1 MEHRVQ
7 KLTDYPGPAMLD
19 SAAAD
24 ESARRGAG
32 ATAARGAAANDG
44 QGRPSQSDDRPGP
57 AACEASQGHQ
67 HHPDQ
72 QQPAQ
77 QPTPGPGTGEPSSLL
92 RHQSTPD
99 VNGNDNGI
107 IDDIIDDNGNC
118 GDTSAPHGTTAEL
131 QRPGSDS
138 TAAKLAP
145 SKLNAAASASA
156 AAAAAHQQGQAPP
169 FPASSSAS
177 SPIAVTGTPPPLIHA
192 ASSQGSAATT
202 APPRRM
208 GLLDLRHQ
216 RHYPGQQQ
224 DHHDGQHHQHHWH
237 HHNQLFQSLVLDA
250 VTPGIHPATYVDP
263 HASAPTTPWEWD
275 ETDGGSSSAASTPAA
290 TSPGAVSSSRSRPV
304 VVGAQEQQQHQ
315 QQQQQQQR
323 RDHHQP
329 YGESHSGYFD
339 LGLGSSLQAPRV
351 GPGVSGSSSSNS
363 VTGTEGAP
371 AVEAPGPAP
380 TGPRCRRGS
389 ICNHACAC
397 ASASSPGVGAGS
409 TTCTNRGGRG
419 STSLGVGGSVIPL
432 THHHRRP
439 RAARR
444 GAMARRQSLSEIR
457 AANPDLA
464 LSGNIISATFNIPH
478 ALTYKKDGDWDLKP
492 RRGQSALF
500 DSFAYLSS
508 DATPWNHHV
517 VAWTGEIED
526 PHEPSPPPP
535 ESPAA
540 NTTVGAS
547 SLNALSAPVPVDAAT
562 RLPTPP
568 AVDGLWIP
576 REHQQRLE
584 HLLARSQT
592 IRTSPVWL
600 ADDADAPDAAAGV
613 MLRDQARWRRYAQY
627 DLYTLFHYKQHEPT
641 DGRKE
646 RLHYADYFRMNK
658 KFADR
663 IIEVYKPGD
672 VVVVHDYYLMLLPS
686 MLRQRV
692 PNMYISFFLH
702 SPFPSSEF
710 LRCLPRRKEVLEG
723 VLGANLVGFQSYSYS
738 RHFLSCCTRILGFPS
753 DTLGIDAYGSR
764 VQVGVFPIGIDAAR
778 VETAAWAD
786 SVEQKYRALK
796 KMYHGKKI
804 IVGRDRLDSARGVAQ
819 KLQAFERFLEL
830 YPEWRERVVLI
841 QVTSPTSADAADPDE
856 GADGGGSKLSSR
868 VNELVMKINGD
879 YGSLGFTPVHHYP
892 QYLRQDEY
900 FALLRAADIGLI
912 TSVRDGMN
920 TTSLE
925 YVVCQKQG
933 HGPLILSEFSG
944 TAGSLADAIHIN
956 PWDLSGVASEINTA
970 LTMPEDRRRA
980 MQERLYRHVTT
991 HNVQSWIDKFIRR
1004 VYTVLGEAGSAHATP
1019 LLDRALLLSQYR
1031 SAGKRL
1037 FMFDYDGTLTPIVRE
1052 PSAAIPSERIIT
1064 ALKLLAADERNAVWI
1079 ISGRDQ
1085 EFLGHH
1091 LGHISRL
1098 GFSAEHGSFMRNP
1111 GSQEWVNL
1119 AEKFDMGWQ
1128 AEVMD
1133 VFQKYTDKVQGSF
1146 IERKRCALTWH
1157 YRQAD
1162 PELGAH
1168 MSRACHKELE
1178 AGVGSKWEVEVMPGK
1193 ANIEVRPTF
1202 INKGEIAKRL
1212 IATYHNPDAQPTADD
1227 PNPGR
1232 VEFSLCMGDDFTDE
1246 DMFRA
1251 LNGASGPVL
1260 RADHVFTVT
1269 VGASTKVTLA
1279 KWHLLEP
1286 EDVIDCVALLAGAEG
1301 PAGPERLGEVN
1312 LAALSMVEGKIPRSE
1327 L

>member
-1 MEHRVQ
+1 
-7 KLTDYPGPAMLD
+7 
-19 SAAAD
+19 
-24 ESARRGAG
+24 
-32 ATAARGAAANDG
+32 
-44 QGRPSQSDDRPGP
+44 
-57 AACEASQGHQ
+57 
-67 HHPDQ
+67 
-72 QQPAQ
+72 
-77 QPTPGPGTGEPSSLL
+77 
-92 RHQSTPD
+92 
-99 VNGNDNGI
+99 
-107 IDDIIDDNGNC
+107 
-118 GDTSAPHGTTAEL
+118 
-131 QRPGSDS
+131 
-138 TAAKLAP
+138 
-145 SKLNAAASASA
+145 
-156 AAAAAHQQGQAPP
+156 
-169 FPASSSAS
+169 
-177 SPIAVTGTPPPLIHA
+177 
-192 ASSQGSAATT
+192 
-202 APPRRM
+202 
-208 GLLDLRHQ
+208 
-216 RHYPGQQQ
+216 
-224 DHHDGQHHQHHWH
+224 
-237 HHNQLFQSLVLDA
+237 
-250 VTPGIHPATYVDP
+250 
-263 HASAPTTPWEWD
+263 
-275 ETDGGSSSAASTPAA
+275 
-290 TSPGAVSSSRSRPV
+290 
-304 VVGAQEQQQHQ
+304 
-315 QQQQQQQR
+315 
-323 RDHHQP
+323 
-329 YGESHSGYFD
+329 
-339 LGLGSSLQAPRV
+339 
-351 GPGVSGSSSSNS
+351 
-363 VTGTEGAP
+363 
-371 AVEAPGPAP
+371 
-380 TGPRCRRGS
+380 
-389 ICNHACAC
+389 
-397 ASASSPGVGAGS
+397 
-409 TTCTNRGGRG
+409 
-419 STSLGVGGSVIPL
+419 
-432 THHHRRP
+432 
-439 RAARR
+439 
-444 GAMARRQSLSEIR
+444 MARRQSLSEIR

-478 ALTYKKDGDWDLKP
+478 ALTYKRDGDWDLKP

-500 DSFAYLSS
+500 DSLAYLSS

-526 PHEPSPPPP
+526 PHEPPPPPP

-540 NTTVGAS
+540 HTTVGAS
-547 SLNALSAPVPVDAAT
+547 SLNALSAPVPVDAAAASAT
-562 RLPTPP
+562 RRLPTPP

-576 REHQQRLE
+576 REHQQRLD
-584 HLLARSQT
+584 HLLARSNT

-600 ADDADAPDAAAGV
+600 ADDDDAAPDAAAAAAGI
-613 MLRDQARWRRYAQY
+613 MLRDQARWRRYAQH
-627 DLYTLFHYKQHEPT
+627 DLYTLFHYKQHEPN
-641 DGRKE
+641 DGRRE
-646 RLHYADYFRMNK
+646 RVHYADYFRMNQ

-663 IIEVYKPGD
+663 IIDVYKPGD
-672 VVVVHDYYLMLLPS
+672 VVIVHDYYLMLLPS

-753 DTLGIDAYGSR
+753 DTLGIDAYGAR

-786 SVEQKYRALK
+786 SVERKLAALK
-796 KMYHGKKI
+796 KMYAGKKI

-819 KLQAFERFLEL
+819 KLQAFERFLEMF
-830 YPEWRERVVLI
+830 PEWREKVVLI
-841 QVTSPTSADAADPDE
+841 QVTSPTSADAAAAAAADPDDAE
-856 GADGGGSKLSSR
+856 TDAKLSSR
-868 VNELVMKINGD
+868 VNELVMKINGH

-956 PWDLSGVASEINTA
+956 PWDLSGVAAAINTA
-970 LTMPEDRRRA
+970 LTMPENSRRA

-991 HNVQSWIDKFIRR
+991 HNVQSWIDKFVRR
-1004 VYTVLGEAGSAHATP
+1004 VYTVLGEAGAAHATP
-1019 LLDRALLLSQYR
+1019 LLDRALLLSRYR
-1031 SAGKRL
+1031 SAAKRL

-1052 PSAAIPSERIIT
+1052 PSAAIPSERIIA

-1091 LGHISRL
+1091 LGHITRL

-1111 GSQEWVNL
+1111 GSEEWINL

-1133 VFQKYTDKVQGSF
+1133 VFQKYTDKVPGSF

-1212 IATYHNPDAQPTADD
+1212 IATYHNPDAEPTADD

-1260 RADHVFTVT
+1260 KADHVFTVT

-1286 EDVIDCVALLAGAEG
+1286 EDVIDCVALLSGGEGG
-1301 PAGPERLGEVN
+1301 PAGTERLGEVN
-1312 LAALSMVEGKIPRSE
+1312 LAALSMVEGKIPPGE
-1327 L
+1327 V